1 MAVFHE
7 RRRSSAA
14 LWSRRVAAFSVVLL
28 LTAAVA
34 HRFSLVDAVPFFWV
48 LGAVG
53 GLAVVALILA
63 ANGFA
68 QLWNHGD
75 KGGRDSTY
83 AVIIA
88 LLALAPFMITG
99 FQIAA
104 LPFLSD
110 ISTDL
115 TDPPKLLRAAALRT
129 SAMNPVAAITPE
141 QAVVQQRNYPEV
153 TGRRY
158 DVPSDRVREAID
170 ALLAEHD
177 WVLIDPGRPNAPN
190 EGGLPDVTIELTAY
204 TVWLAFPVDVAIR
217 LTDEGETSYVD
228 MRSASRWGRHDFGDN
243 ARRIMAFLEEL
254 DAEVVKR
261 LAVTPSDQ

>member
-28 LTAAVA
+28 LTAAAA

-53 GLAVVALILA
+53 GLAVAALVLA
-63 ANGFA
+63 ANGFV

-88 LLALAPFMITG
+88 LLALAPFLISG

-115 TDPPKLLRAAALRT
+115 TDPPKLLRAAQLRT
-129 SAMNPVAAITPE
+129 PAMSPVATITPE
-141 QAVVQQRNYPEV
+141 QAAVQQRNYPEV

-177 WVLIDPGRPNAPN
+177 WLLIDPGRANAPN

-243 ARRIMAFLEEL
+243 ARRITAFLEEL

-261 LAVTPSDQ
+261 VAVTPSDQ